1 MRRLLPRVLDLLAA
15 GGALLSRDNV
25 GLADSRRIV
34 RLLAADSVV
43 MTVFPLLVRQ
53 MAKDAPNASIELN
66 PLSGDFLEQLRAGRA
81 DIAVYPLDTVP
92 KDFHRLELYQS
103 RRGILVRQGHPLIKK
118 YEKAGR
124 IELDDLRAFKHVMM
138 NLPGTPELSPAAYQQ
153 YSFEVGI
160 SLPYF
165 LGVPYVLA
173 DTDYVYIGPVVTLMH
188 CLRLPDCN
196 LRVLPAPPEV
206 SPFTPAIIWHHGAH
220 TDPFLQ
226 WVRGVL
232 LQSARE
238 EAKRYNAIEI

>member
-1 MRRLLPRVLDLLAA
+1 
-15 GGALLSRDNV
+15 
-25 GLADSRRIV
+25 
-34 RLLAADSVV
+34 
-43 MTVFPLLVRQ
+43 

-66 PLSGDFLEQLRAGRA
+66 PLSGVFLEQLRAGRA

-138 NLPGTPELSPAAYQQ
+138 NLPGTPELSPTAYQQ
-153 YSFEVGI
+153 YAFEVGI

>member
-1 MRRLLPRVLDLLAA
+1 MAILDTPQPDLSLEELRFLVTVAKTKSLTTAASQYGISMGAASRRLSHLREVFDDELFIRSGVTMLPTMRMRKLLPRVLDLLAA

-34 RLLAADSVV
+34 RLLAADSAV

-118 YEKAGR
+118 YEKAGK

-153 YSFEVGI
+153 YAF
-160 SLPYF
+160 
-165 LGVPYVLA
+165 
-173 DTDYVYIGPVVTLMH
+173 
-188 CLRLPDCN
+188 
-196 LRVLPAPPEV
+196 
-206 SPFTPAIIWHHGAH
+206 
-220 TDPFLQ
+220 
-226 WVRGVL
+226 
-232 LQSARE
+232 
-238 EAKRYNAIEI
+238 

>member
-1 MRRLLPRVLDLLAA
+1 
-15 GGALLSRDNV
+15 
-25 GLADSRRIV
+25 
-34 RLLAADSVV
+34 

-153 YSFEVGI
+153 YAFEVGI